1 MEEKALD
8 AHYDYEFKGIRLDPY
23 RIMQVYNKITHPA
36 HQHAFKKL
44 LRAGESVKPL
54 KQDIREV
61 IMTLER
67 WLGMIEEEEG
77 VEKQVNFSQ
86 ESLLDWITRDATK
99 GGWTPSPDQVL
110 TGTGGHVGTIPR
122 GGGMRLGTE
131 LGGIAYCSDSTRNDP
146 SKSDSSVLTTQ
157 DPEDN
162 LDREIRNLEQEEKE
176 KAGVWDIKELIKT
189 LNSRIQEAEE
199 PGAYYHADVSKIIK
213 DIADFGSYA
222 LGNYEGLNLAESNLD
237 LGATNRLKPV
247 EDKAEIQDDSKL
259 DPAEYGV
266 TWNFSG
272 GRVKP
277 AEACIKQSI
286 KTLEDAYDTPEVKD
300 EEVAQVK
307 GCFNTG
313 ARTFRAY

>member
-8 AHYDYEFKGIRLDPY
+8 AHYAYEFKGIRLDPY
-23 RIMQVYNKITHPA
+23 RIMQVYKKITHPA

-67 WLGMIEEEEG
+67 WLEMIEEEEG

-122 GGGMRLGTE
+122 DGGMRLGTE
-131 LGGIAYCSDSTRNDP
+131 LGGIAYCSD
-146 SKSDSSVLTTQ
+146 
-157 DPEDN
+157 
-162 LDREIRNLEQEEKE
+162 
-176 KAGVWDIKELIKT
+176 
-189 LNSRIQEAEE
+189 
-199 PGAYYHADVSKIIK
+199 
-213 DIADFGSYA
+213 FGSYS
-222 LGNYEGLNLAESNLD
+222 LGNYDGLNPPESNHD

-247 EDKAEIQDDSKL
+247 EDKAE
-259 DPAEYGV
+259 
-266 TWNFSG
+266 
-272 GRVKP
+272 VK
-277 AEACIKQSI
+277 EGEK
-286 KTLEDAYDTPEVKD
+286 V
-300 EEVAQVK
+300 VQVK

-313 ARTFRAY
+313 TRNFRAY